1 VDYILDPTRRPN
13 AIMLIKGDRIWRTST
28 YRDTEKGL
36 ILASNLPVYVNGNFN
51 LHSDF
56 SSPPNAQQEF
66 TTALLADF
74 SNFYSRT
81 GLNVNFA
88 CRSGDPRLPSCTTGD
103 SWRPASVIADAVTLL
118 SNSFQLGF
126 RSDGDYDLNNNLGDN
141 TSIGKFTN
149 NGFFT
154 NAYVTNASWYDT
166 SGIPNVAS
174 SYLNNFVTPIQRR
187 GNFNEYL
194 MEVCPKLPVSA
205 CTAPTD
211 WYVSYDPTNSANNKY
226 SWQIVTDGTVASSTL
241 NIGTINAG
249 TTATV
254 VPAPSSIYPR
264 RVAFKRDS
272 ASTPVGNLIP
282 DSADTNTPK
291 RPIPLGI
298 SSSKVAEF
306 PYSGTTFPQ
315 KPATALWFMTNDS
328 NNSADK
334 SLVIDS
340 TAPTLQDQPRL
351 SPVLQIIIPFGSPG
365 SPNTTRIGPGSS
377 QSPNHYNWLQV
388 ATSTTFNLVSASG
401 DTPARS
407 NEDNGGLHNFVR
419 FIENWNSD
427 DSTANA
433 TPAIISGSFIQFK
446 RSAFATGPFTATL
459 SGSYPI
465 VGNSG
470 QAPFYIAPKR
480 QWGYD
485 VALLSQSPDLF
496 AQKLVRIPDDLPNE
510 YFREVGRDDT
520 WVATLL
526 CAKKTDGT
534 TYAIDADQRPCN

>member
-1 VDYILDPTRRPN
+1 
-13 AIMLIKGDRIWRTST
+13 
-28 YRDTEKGL
+28 
-36 ILASNLPVYVNGNFN
+36 
-51 LHSDF
+51 
-56 SSPPNAQQEF
+56 
-66 TTALLADF
+66 
-74 SNFYSRT
+74 
-81 GLNVNFA
+81 
-88 CRSGDPRLPSCTTGD
+88 
-103 SWRPASVIADAVTLL
+103 
-118 SNSFQLGF
+118 
-126 RSDGDYDLNNNLGDN
+126 
-141 TSIGKFTN
+141 
-149 NGFFT
+149 
-154 NAYVTNASWYDT
+154 
-166 SGIPNVAS
+166 
-174 SYLNNFVTPIQRR
+174 
-187 GNFNEYL
+187 
-194 MEVCPKLPVSA
+194 
-205 CTAPTD
+205 
-211 WYVSYDPTNSANNKY
+211 
-226 SWQIVTDGTVASSTL
+226 
-241 NIGTINAG
+241 
-249 TTATV
+249 
-254 VPAPSSIYPR
+254 
-264 RVAFKRDS
+264 
-272 ASTPVGNLIP
+272 
-282 DSADTNTPK
+282 
-291 RPIPLGI
+291 
-298 SSSKVAEF
+298 
-306 PYSGTTFPQ
+306 
-315 KPATALWFMTNDS
+315 
-328 NNSADK
+328 ADK